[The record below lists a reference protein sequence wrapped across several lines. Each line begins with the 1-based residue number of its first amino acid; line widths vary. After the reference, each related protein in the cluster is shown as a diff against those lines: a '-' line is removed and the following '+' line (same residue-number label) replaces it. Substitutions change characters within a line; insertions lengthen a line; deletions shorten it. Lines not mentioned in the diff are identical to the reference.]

1 MVFDVDHDFEGPR
14 APKAHLDTVNTNLS
28 HHLGRPFT
36 ANFVNLVEEKWS
48 VEVNLDGSGTLVVL
62 TDILEQV
69 SFRSGSRNF

>member
-1 MVFDVDHDFEGPR
+1 MFHVHVLIDIYIYICIDY
-14 APKAHLDTVNTNLS
+14 
-28 HHLGRPFT
+28 T
-36 ANFVNLVEEKWS
+36 AKFVNLVEEKWS